1 MSALPVD
8 WFRREGATMMAE
20 HDGCGKR
27 GNGARA
33 ARLAAAAILCALAPG
48 LSGCIGGLSAPAVA
62 AVGATTTIMMED
74 KLPTDYLAEAVTGQD
89 CSYIRHV
96 EDKGPLCRPPRREVI
111 ERPLY
116 CYRTLADIEC
126 FEERDPYGIGQRT
139 VN

>member
-1 MSALPVD
+1 M
-8 WFRREGATMMAE
+8 
-20 HDGCGKR
+20 HDGCGKDEA
-27 GNGARA
+27 GGARPS
-33 ARLAAAAILCALAPG
+33 ARLAVVAVLCALATG
-48 LSGCIGGLSAPAVA
+48 LSGCIGGVSAPAVA
-62 AVGATTTIMMED
+62 AVGATATIVLED

-96 EDKGPLCRPPRREVI
+96 EDKGPLCRPPRREVV